1 MTAAD
6 LGWLGLWL
14 FVGSVAAIA
23 IEMAVMG
30 IWGLRLARRGRA
42 LSEALLAQRGL
53 IEDDLQSLR
62 AAMEETR
69 ILWRPYRRVPRWR
82 RLPPAGARVRSSPPR
97 RGAAGP
103 PSTR

>member
-1 MTAAD
+1 MTAAQ

-14 FVGSVAAIA
+14 FVGSVAVIA

-69 ILWRPYRRVPRWR
+69 ILWRPYRRVLRWLRHPLVIALVGSYR
-82 RLPPAGARVRSSPPR
+82 RRWVAGRLL
-97 RGAAGP
+97 
-103 PSTR
+103 